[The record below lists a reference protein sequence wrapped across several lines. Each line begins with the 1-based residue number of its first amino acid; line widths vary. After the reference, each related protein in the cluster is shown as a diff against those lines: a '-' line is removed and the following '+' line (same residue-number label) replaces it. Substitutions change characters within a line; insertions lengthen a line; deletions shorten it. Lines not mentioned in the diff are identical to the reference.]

1 MGQNAMAGVE
11 KVSVALTPEMA
22 AMVREVVAAGEY
34 ASASEVMREALRDW
48 KQRRSER
55 ARAIE
60 ELGRRWDEGLASG
73 PAVDGEEALAR
84 IRSKLAERGAQ

>member
-1 MGQNAMAGVE
+1 MAGVE

-55 ARAIE
+55 ANAIAK
-60 ELGRRWDEGLASG
+60 LGRLWDEGLASG
-73 PAVDGEEALAR
+73 AAVDGEEAFTR
-84 IRSKLAERGAQ
+84 IRSKLAGRSPR